1 MTERELNQYSPLTL
15 AFMGDAVYE
24 TLVREKIVTYANM
37 PVRKLHDLTIEKVC
51 AEYQAAA
58 VKSLIDRGLLTEN
71 EEEIFRRG
79 RNAGG
84 ITAPKHSTVAEY
96 RAATGLECLF
106 GYLHLAG
113 RAERIRE
120 IFGYI
125 WDLDQNMNGEEGK
138 DAVQS

>member
-1 MTERELNQYSPLTL
+1 MKGDTQSMTEKEVNQYSPLAL

-24 TLVREKIVTYANM
+24 QLVRERIIKTANM
-37 PVRKLHDLTIEKVC
+37 PAQKLHELTIEKVR

-58 VKSLIDRGLLTEN
+58 VKRLCDEGLLTEQ
-71 EEEIFRRG
+71 EQDIFRRG

-106 GYLHLAG
+106 GFLHLCG
-113 RAERIRE
+113 RQERIAE
-120 IFGYI
+120 LFELI
-125 WDLDQNMNGEEGK
+125 MGE
-138 DAVQS
+138 

>member
-106 GYLHLAG
+106 GYLYLAG

-125 WDLDQNMNGEEGK
+125 WDLDQNMNGEEDK
-138 DAVQS
+138 DAVQA

>member
-1 MTERELNQYSPLTL
+1 MTEKELSQYSPLTL

-24 TLVREKIVTYANM
+24 TLVREKIVSSANM

-51 AEYQAAA
+51 AEFQASA
-58 VKSLIDRGLLTEN
+58 VKRLLEKGLLTE
-71 EEEIFRRG
+71 EEQEIFRHG

-84 ITAPKHSTVAEY
+84 VTAPKHSTVGEY

-113 RAERIRE
+113 RSSRIRE
-120 IFGYI
+120 IFELI
-125 WDLDQNMNGEEGK
+125 WQ
-138 DAVQS
+138 DAVTEE